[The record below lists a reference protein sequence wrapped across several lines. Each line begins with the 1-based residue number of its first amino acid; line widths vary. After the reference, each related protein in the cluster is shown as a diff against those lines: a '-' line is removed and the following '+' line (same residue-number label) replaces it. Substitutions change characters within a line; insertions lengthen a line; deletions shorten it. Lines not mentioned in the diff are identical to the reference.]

1 MGPLHGI
8 KVVEFAALGPC
19 PMAAMILAD
28 LGAEVVRIER
38 KPAPGAKPASA
49 SRGDAGPSQDAPTPP
64 RGAEAPPSG
73 GSGGSP
79 LFDPNIDILNR
90 SRRVVTL
97 DLKKPEG
104 LAAARELVAKADI
117 LVEGYRPGV
126 MERLG
131 LGPDDSIKAN
141 PRLVY
146 GRMTGWGQSG
156 PLAHA
161 AGHDINYLSLSGAL
175 HAIGEPGGKPVVPLN
190 LVADCG
196 GGAMLLVV
204 GVLAALT
211 EARGSG
217 LGQVVDAAMTDGS
230 ALLMTMMY
238 TLKAMGQWGQTRGS
252 NLLDGG
258 AHFYDTYRCADGKY
272 LSIGPIE
279 PQFYALFLQK
289 AGIDDPDFSQQ
300 WDRARWPELKT
311 RLAAHLATRTRDAW
325 CVLMEGSDAC
335 VAPVLDMDEA
345 PEHPHN
351 RARGTF
357 IEVGGVVQPAPAP
370 RFSRSTPATP
380 RPPQVGATGEDVLAD
395 WGFTPDA
402 IDGLRRAGAI

>member
-38 KPAPGAKPASA
+38 KPAPGAKPAS
-49 SRGDAGPSQDAPTPP
+49 D
-64 RGAEAPPSG
+64 
-73 GSGGSP
+73 
-79 LFDPNIDILNR
+79 LFDPKIDILNR

-131 LGPDDSIKAN
+131 VGPDESINAN

-146 GRMTGWGQSG
+146 GRMTGWGQTG

-211 EARGSG
+211 EARNSG
-217 LGQVVDAAMTDGS
+217 KGQVVDAAMTDGS

-272 LSIGPIE
+272 ISIGPIE

-289 AGIDDPDFSQQ
+289 AGITDPDFSQQ

-311 RLAAHLATRTRDAW
+311 RLAAHLATRTRDEW
-325 CVLMEGSDAC
+325 CAVFDGSDAC

-357 IEVGGVVQPAPAP
+357 IEVGGVIQPAPAP

-380 RPPQVGATGEDVLAD
+380 RPPKHGATGEDVLAD

>member
-8 KVVEFAALGPC
+8 RIIELAALGPA
-19 PMAAMILAD
+19 PMGTMILAD

-38 KPAPGAKPASA
+38 KLAPGAKPAS
-49 SRGDAGPSQDAPTPP
+49 
-64 RGAEAPPSG
+64 E
-73 GSGGSP
+73 
-79 LFDPNIDILNR
+79 LFDPAIDILNR
-90 SRRVVTL
+90 NRRVVTL

-104 LAAARELVAKADI
+104 LAAARQLIATADGLI
-117 LVEGYRPGV
+117 EGYRPGV

-131 LGPDDSIKAN
+131 LGPDDCLAAN

-146 GRMTGWGQSG
+146 GRMTGWGQTG
-156 PLAHA
+156 PLAST

-204 GVLAALT
+204 GMLAALL

-217 LGQVVDAAMTDGS
+217 QGQVVDAAMTDSS

-238 TLKAMGQWGQTRGS
+238 TLKAMGQWSQQRGS

-272 LSIGPIE
+272 VSIGPIE

-289 AGIDDPDFSQQ
+289 AGITDPDFAHQ
-300 WDRARWPELKT
+300 WDRARWPELKA
-311 RLAAHLATRTRDAW
+311 RVAAHLATRPRDEW
-325 CVLMEGSDAC
+325 CELFAGSDAC

-345 PEHPHN
+345 PKHPHN
-351 RARGTF
+351 QARGTF
-357 IEVGGVVQPAPAP
+357 IEVGGVIQPAPAP
-370 RFSRSTPATP
+370 RFSRSTPA
-380 RPPQVGATGEDVLAD
+380 RPNAPVPGVTDEGALAD
-395 WGFTPDA
+395 WGFSPAA
-402 IDGLRRAGAI
+402 IEALKAAGAI

>member
-8 KVVEFAALGPC
+8 KVIEFAALGPC

-38 KPAPGAKPASA
+38 KLPPGAKP
-49 SRGDAGPSQDAPTPP
+49 
-64 RGAEAPPSG
+64 
-73 GSGGSP
+73 GSE
-79 LFDPNIDILNR
+79 LFDPRIDILNR

-104 LAAARELVAKADI
+104 IAAARQLIAGADI
-117 LVEGYRPGV
+117 LVEGFRPGV

-131 LGPDDSIKAN
+131 LGPDEALKAN
-141 PRLVY
+141 PRLVF
-146 GRMTGWGQSG
+146 GRMTGWGQTG
-156 PLAHA
+156 PLASA

-175 HAIGEPGGKPVVPLN
+175 HAIGEPGRKPVVPLN

-211 EARGSG
+211 EARNSG
-217 LGQVVDAAMTDGS
+217 KGQVVDAAMTDGS

-238 TLKAMGQWGQTRGS
+238 TLKAMGEWTQQRGS

-258 AHFYDTYRCADGKY
+258 AHFYDTYRCRDGKY
-272 LSIGPIE
+272 ISIGPIE
-279 PQFYALFLQK
+279 PQFYALFLAK
-289 AGIDDPDFSQQ
+289 TGLTDPDFSQQ
-300 WDRARWPELKT
+300 WDRARWPELKA
-311 RLAAHLATRTRDAW
+311 RLAAHLETRSRDEW
-325 CVLMEGSDAC
+325 CQLLEGSDAC

-357 IEVGGVVQPAPAP
+357 IEVGGVIQPAPAP

-380 RPPQVGATGEDVLAD
+380 RPPITGATGEDVLAD
-395 WGFTPDA
+395 WGFQAAA
-402 IDGLRRAGAI
+402 IDALRQAGAI

>member
-8 KVVEFAALGPC
+8 KIVEFAALGPA
-19 PMAAMILAD
+19 PMGAMILAD

-38 KPAPGAKPASA
+38 KLPPGAKP
-49 SRGDAGPSQDAPTPP
+49 
-64 RGAEAPPSG
+64 
-73 GSGGSP
+73 GSE
-79 LFDPNIDILNR
+79 LFDPRLDILNR

-104 LAAARELVAKADI
+104 LAAARQLIAGADI
-117 LVEGYRPGV
+117 LIEGFRPGV

-131 LGPDDSIKAN
+131 LGPDECLGSN
-141 PRLVY
+141 PRLVF
-146 GRMTGWGQSG
+146 GRMTGWGQTG
-156 PLAHA
+156 PLANA

-204 GVLAALT
+204 GVLAALL
-211 EARGSG
+211 EARSSG
-217 LGQVVDAAMTDGS
+217 QGQVVDAAMTDGS

-238 TLKAMGQWGQTRGS
+238 TLKAMGEWTQQRGS

-272 LSIGPIE
+272 ISIGPIE
-279 PQFYALFLQK
+279 PQFYALFLDK
-289 AGIDDPDFSQQ
+289 TGLADPDFSQQ
-300 WDRARWPELKT
+300 WDRARWPELKV
-311 RLAAHLATRTRDAW
+311 RLAAHLATRSRDEW
-325 CVLMEGSDAC
+325 CALLEGTDAC

-370 RFSRSTPATP
+370 RFSRSTPAKP
-380 RPPQVGATGEDVLAD
+380 RPPLTGARGEDVLAD
-395 WGFTPDA
+395 WGFSPDA
-402 IDGLRRAGAI
+402 LDGLRKAGAI